1 MSEYEVRTFP
11 VGELRIVDGDDGRPR
26 LEGRA
31 IVYDALSEDFGSWRE
46 RFAPGSV
53 RLDDDLLALF
63 DHDTSMV
70 LGRTT
75 AGTLEAMNGPEGV
88 DIRAFPPDTS
98 WYRDMRV
105 SMERGDI
112 RHMSFRF
119 RPVKDDVAVV
129 DGQVVRTVLD
139 AEVSEVSVVS
149 MPAYPQTTAE
159 LRSRVEALREAVPTP
174 SVTDA
179 EETGGSPAEAA
190 PEGGSPERIYMAGGR
205 IITLHDTPKG
215 E

>member
-1 MSEYEVRTFP
+1 MSDYEVRTFP
-11 VGELRIVDGDDGRPR
+11 VGELRVVDGDDGRPR

-31 IVYDALSEDFGSWRE
+31 IVYDVLSEDLGSWRE

-53 RLDDDLLALF
+53 RLDPDLLALF
-63 DHDTSMV
+63 DHNTSMV

-75 AGTLEAMNGPEGV
+75 AGTLEATSGPEGV

-119 RPVKDDVAVV
+119 RPLDDDVSIV
-129 DGQVVRTVLD
+129 DGQIVRTVRE

-159 LRSRVEALREAVPTP
+159 VRSRVAELRKAASTA
-174 SVTDA
+174 STTDSG
-179 EETGGSPAEAA
+179 EPGGSPGEPA
-190 PEGGSPERIYMAGGR
+190 PEGGSPERIVMAGGR
-205 IITLHDTPKG
+205 IIAIP
-215 E
+215 